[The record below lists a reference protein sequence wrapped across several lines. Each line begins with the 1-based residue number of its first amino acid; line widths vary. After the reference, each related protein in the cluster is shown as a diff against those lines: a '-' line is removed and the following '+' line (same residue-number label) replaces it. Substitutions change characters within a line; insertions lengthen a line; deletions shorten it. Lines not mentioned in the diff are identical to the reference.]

1 MSLSSGQSAFAQ
13 RAHSLSQ
20 ALARAFPTPTLLTP
34 PAAGIDIS
42 DSSIKWIILSA
53 QAPVHHVQLYG
64 EVALEQG
71 IVTGGIV
78 RDVERL
84 AAILRDVRTKL
95 GGVTFAHAALPEE
108 AAYVFSMNVPS
119 GTSRQQALRMV
130 EFEFEDRVPIP
141 PDGAVFDFSVILP
154 RSSGATDELSVVV
167 FPKDVAEA
175 YADAFARAGITLVSL
190 EIEASSIARAVSSR
204 APDEPITLLVDIGRA
219 RTGFAV
225 VKHGYPIFT
234 STVEVGGDQ
243 ITKTLVEVLGLPPE
257 KVVEYKNEH
266 GLVPEEGG
274 TNAKAI
280 EAITSVASTIADEVT
295 RHYHYW
301 DTRRNDKGER
311 MTPVGKVILIGG
323 SANLRGFPEYISSRV
338 HAPTELGNVW
348 QNVAPFSAYVPP
360 IDKRE
365 SLQFA
370 TAIGLALRG
379 I

>member
-1 MSLSSGQSAFAQ
+1 MSLSSRQSAFAQ

-20 ALARAFPTPTLLTP
+20 ALTRAFPTPSLLVP

-42 DSSIKWIILSA
+42 DSSIKWIVLSPFSGA
-53 QAPVHHVQLYG
+53 HRVQMFG
-64 EVALEQG
+64 EVSLEQG

-84 AAILRDVRTKL
+84 ASVLREVRGKL
-95 GGVTFAHAALPEE
+95 GGIASAHAALPEE
-108 AAYVFSMNVPS
+108 AAYVFSMNVPR

-141 PDGAVFDFSVILP
+141 PDAAIFDFGVIVP
-154 RSSGATDELSVVV
+154 RSSEATDELSVVV
-167 FPKDVAEA
+167 FPEDVPSA
-175 YADAFARAGITLVSL
+175 YADAFARAGITLLSL
-190 EIEASSIARAVSSR
+190 EIEASSIARAVSSQT
-204 APDEPITLLVDIGRA
+204 PDEPITLIVDIGRA

-234 STVEVGGDQ
+234 STVEVGGDL
-243 ITKTLVEVLGLPPE
+243 ITNTLMQALDLAPD

-266 GLVPEEGG
+266 GLVPDDAG
-274 TNAKAI
+274 TNGKGI
-280 EAITSVASTIADEVT
+280 EALTTVASAIADEVA

-301 DTRRNDKGER
+301 DTRRNERGER
-311 MTPVGKVILIGG
+311 VTPVGKVILVGG
-323 SANLRGFPEYISSRV
+323 SANLRGFSEYIASRV

-348 QNVAPFSAYVPP
+348 QHVAPFSIYVPP
-360 IDKRE
+360 IHKRE
-365 SLQFA
+365 SLQYA

-379 I
+379 K